1 MSIAIPFLALLLA
14 GAFAA
19 YHRMRLAVWV
29 AIAASL
35 LLVCWWLGANHAATI
50 VALLLLVAISV
61 TLLVPALRK
70 PWITAPLLTF
80 YTKILPPLSDTERT
94 ALEAGTV
101 GFEGQLFSGKPDWS
115 QLLSQPKPAL
125 TAEEQAFLDGPCEAL
140 CRMTD
145 DWDISHVRADL
156 PPELWAFMKD
166 NKFFGLNIPKSYGGL
181 GFSALMNHKVI
192 QKLSSISSTVS
203 TTVGVPNSLGPA
215 ELLMHYGTE
224 EQKQHYLPRLADGR
238 EVPCFALTGPFAGS
252 DATSIPD
259 AGIVAMGQ
267 WNGAQVLGIRLT
279 MDKRYITLAPVATLI
294 GVAFRMYDPDGLLG
308 DKKDIGISLA
318 LVPRDTPGL
327 EIGRRHFP
335 LNNPFQNGPVRGD
348 NVFVPLSQL
357 IGGEDYAG
365 RGWQMLMECL
375 SIGRSITLPSIA
387 SGGSKMA
394 ACVTGAYAR
403 IRKQFGLSV
412 GRFEGVEEA
421 LARIAG
427 KAYAISALSQAT
439 AAAVSRGENPA
450 VPSTIAKYH
459 CTEMGREVMRDAMDI
474 HGGKGIILGPR
485 NYLGRAWQ
493 ALPISITVEGAN
505 IMTRSLMIF
514 GQGAILCHP
523 WVMKEMK
530 AAQLEDPVERID
542 TFDRNL
548 FGHIGFAISNAVR
561 AFWFGLTSSMIGKA
575 PGDDY
580 TRRFYR
586 KLDRY
591 SAALAVMAD
600 TSMLLLGGKLKFKES
615 LSGRLGDVL
624 SQLYI
629 ASSLLKRYEDEG
641 RPVGDQPLLAWAFHD
656 AINKIETALSGAL
669 RNFPI
674 RPVGWLL
681 WLLIF
686 PLGRRAQP
694 PSDRLGHRAAS
705 LLMTPCDARTRL
717 AEGVF
722 LTPGEHNPAGRIDSY
737 LPLVI
742 LAEPVERKFLK
753 ALKNSDIQ
761 ALGFDAQLD
770 EGVREGW
777 ITADERAQL
786 EELRAMTLDAITV
799 DDFEAWELQS
809 AGYRSESG
817 NEKNVVDAAISNA
830 RVAA

>member
-1 MSIAIPFLALLLA
+1 MSIAIPFLAFLLA

-19 YHRMRLAVWV
+19 YHRLRLAVWAAITAGALV
-29 AIAASL
+29 ACWLLGASPVATIIATVVLVLIAAPL
-35 LLVCWWLGANHAATI
+35 LAPNI
-50 VALLLLVAISV
+50 
-61 TLLVPALRK
+61 RK
-70 PWITAPLLTF
+70 QWITARLLTF
-80 YTKILPPLSDTERT
+80 YTRLMPPLSDTERT

-125 TAEEQAFLDGPCEAL
+125 TADEQAFLDGPCEEL

-145 DWDISHVRADL
+145 DWDITHVRADL
-156 PPELWAFMKD
+156 PPEMWDYMKH
-166 NKFFGLNIPKSYGGL
+166 NRFFGLNIPKEYGGL

-192 QKLSSISSTVS
+192 QKLASISSTVA

-215 ELLMHYGTE
+215 ELLMHYGTD
-224 EQKQHYLPRLADGR
+224 EQKQYYLPRLADGR

-259 AGIVAMGQ
+259 YGIVCQGE
-267 WNGAQVLGIRLT
+267 WNGASVLGIKLT
-279 MDKRYITLAPVATLI
+279 LNKRYITLAPVATLI

-308 DKKDIGISLA
+308 DTRDIGISLA
-318 LVPRDTPGL
+318 LVPHDTQGL

-335 LNNPFQNGPVRGD
+335 LNTPFQNGPIHGSA
-348 NVFVPLSQL
+348 VFVPLSQL

-387 SGGSKMA
+387 SGGSKAA

-427 KAYAISALSQAT
+427 KAYAVSALAQAT

-493 ALPISITVEGAN
+493 AMPIGITVEGAN

-530 AAQLEDPVERID
+530 AAQLSDPQERLD

-561 AFWFGLTSSMIGKA
+561 AFWFGLTSSRIGKA

-591 SAALAVMAD
+591 SATLAVMAD

-624 SQLYI
+624 SNLYL
-629 ASSLLKRYEDEG
+629 ASAMLKRYEDEG
-641 RPVGDQPLLAWAFHD
+641 RPAGDQPLLAWAFHD
-656 AINKIETALSGAL
+656 AVHKIELALSGAL

-681 WLLIF
+681 WLVVF

-705 LLMTPCDARTRL
+705 LLMTPCDARARL

-722 LTPGEHNPAGRIDSY
+722 LTPCATNPAGRVDSY
-737 LPLVI
+737 LPKVI

-753 ALKNSDIQ
+753 ALKNSQIE
-761 ALGFDAQLD
+761 ALDFDAQLD
-770 EGVREGW
+770 EAVREGW
-777 ITADERAQL
+777 ISAAERVQL
-786 EELRAMTLDAITV
+786 DELRAMTLDAITV
-799 DDFEAWELQS
+799 DDFESWELS
-809 AGYRSESG
+809 AASFYGNFSG
-817 NEKNVVDAAISNA
+817 MGAASGIEVA
-830 RVAA
+830 REHALA